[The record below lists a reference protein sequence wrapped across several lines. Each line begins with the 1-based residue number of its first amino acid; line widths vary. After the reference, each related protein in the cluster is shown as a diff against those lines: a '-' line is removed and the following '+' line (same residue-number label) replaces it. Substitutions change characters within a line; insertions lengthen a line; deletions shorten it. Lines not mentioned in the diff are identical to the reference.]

1 MSKVYGEPVN
11 VWVAGGRPV
20 RFVWRGRLYTVL
32 GVLDHWLVSREWW
45 RQQDAGTGAPSEREC
60 WRVDASPGPAAP
72 PVTCELRRDAATGGW
87 LLARVWD

>member
-1 MSKVYGEPVN
+1 MSKVYREPVN
-11 VWVAGGRPV
+11 VWVRDGRPA

-60 WRVDASPGPAAP
+60 WRVDASPGGGAP
-72 PVTCELRRDAATGGW
+72 HATCELRRDAATGGW
-87 LLARVWD
+87 LLARIWD